1 MEKPG
6 RISYLIVK
14 SGQKILRLTLSDR
27 MTFFYDN
34 FFHWYIPYIHISR
47 LKKIS
52 IMEIKSIGRSK
63 VPHYYSEL
71 AG

>member
-6 RISYLIVK
+6 RISYLIEK
-14 SGQKILRLTLSDR
+14 SGQKILRLAFSDG

-34 FFHWYIPYIHISR
+34 FFHYYISYIHISR

-52 IMEIKSIGRSK
+52 IVEIKTMFN
-63 VPHYYSEL
+63 
-71 AG
+71 